1 MSFLVEL
8 AALALAVGVVSLE
21 EELSLGEVA
30 ALAVGV
36 FGGAMVLFV
45 VAALSYIPMLVLTF
59 FGGSGGLAWAHWL
72 VKVVV
77 VLWIIWMRLG
87 ITLVAAMV
95 LGITLVAPACAII
108 AGALRKLLSS
118 SDILQ
123 ALGALLLLAS
133 ILVTAVNVWD
143 DLWWLWEA
151 PGDRGF
157 RFIFEPLGDAQD
169 LLGSG
174 LVPII
179 LLTAIVGGLFLL
191 IIAGS
196 EERERE
202 ERAPRGKRRD
212 IRIERR
218 EGPPERKKQRKR
230 PPPKGR
236 PVILPDG
243 TIKLPDGTLVRK
255 PKKVGVKQ

>member
-8 AALALAVGVVSLE
+8 AALALAVGVISLE
-21 EELSLGEVA
+21 EELSLQEVA

-36 FGGAMVLFV
+36 FGGAVALFGA
-45 VAALSYIPMLVLTF
+45 AALSYLPVLVLTF

-77 VLWIIWMRLG
+77 VLWLVWMRLG
-87 ITLVAAMV
+87 ITLVAAML

-108 AGALRKLLSS
+108 AEALRKLLSG

-123 ALGALLLLAS
+123 ALGALLLIAS
-133 ILVTAVNVWD
+133 LLVTAASIWD
-143 DLWWLWEA
+143 ELWWLWEA

-157 RFIFEPLGDAQD
+157 RFIFGPLGDAQD

-174 LVPII
+174 LVPI
-179 LLTAIVGGLFLL
+179 LFLVAIVGGLFLL
-191 IIAGS
+191 VAAGS
-196 EERERE
+196 ERE
-202 ERAPRGKRRD
+202 ERAPRGGRRD
-212 IRIERR
+212 IRVERR
-218 EGPPERKKQRKR
+218 EGPPERKKERKR
-230 PPPKGR
+230 PPPKDR
-236 PVILPDG
+236 PVMLPDG
-243 TIKLPDGTLVRK
+243 TIKLPDGTLVHR